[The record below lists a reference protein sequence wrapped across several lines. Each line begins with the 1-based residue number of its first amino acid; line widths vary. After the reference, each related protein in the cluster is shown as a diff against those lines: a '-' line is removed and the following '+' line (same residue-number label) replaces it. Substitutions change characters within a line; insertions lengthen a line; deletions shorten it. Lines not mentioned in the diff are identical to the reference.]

1 MASVPPII
9 GIYTAFFPVMMYIIF
24 GTSKHASM
32 GTFAVVSILTSKP
45 IIEHCHNNPMLD
57 ENKIAECAV
66 GIMSTITFLTG
77 GLMLCLGNIIFLL
90 IINLF
95 SFIIVE
101 FSFHAEK
108 KKFIVWRSENLFSCP
123 RAGKQAVFQ
132 L

>member
-1 MASVPPII
+1 MFLNFFIGLAYAILASVPPII

-45 IIEHCHNNPMLD
+45 IIEHCHNNPMMD

-77 GLMLCLGNIIFLL
+77 GLMLCLGNSSHWTRKF
-90 IINLF
+90 
-95 SFIIVE
+95 
-101 FSFHAEK
+101 K
-108 KKFIVWRSENLFSCP
+108 KV
-123 RAGKQAVFQ
+123 QAKKCS
-132 L
+132 

>member
-9 GIYTAFFPVMMYIIF
+9 GIYTAFFPAMMYIIF

-45 IIEHCHNNPMLD
+45 IIEHCHNDPMMD

-77 GLMLCLGNIIFLL
+77 GLMLCLGNIHISFEL
-90 IINLF
+90 IYLF
-95 SFIIVE
+95 SQKNKFFIKIN
-101 FSFHAEK
+101 FTK
-108 KKFIVWRSENLFSCP
+108 K
-123 RAGKQAVFQ
+123 
-132 L
+132 

>member
-9 GIYTAFFPVMMYIIF
+9 GIYTAFFPAMMYIIF

-45 IIEHCHNNPMLD
+45 IIEHCHNDPMMH

-77 GLMLCLGNIIFLL
+77 GLMLCLGNIILL
-90 IINLF
+90 KIT
-95 SFIIVE
+95 
-101 FSFHAEK
+101 
-108 KKFIVWRSENLFSCP
+108 
-123 RAGKQAVFQ
+123 
-132 L
+132 